1 MSIWTTPY
9 RSDRNSIVG
18 RRGNDGP
25 QTFKW
30 PMNVAQNTGAFPD
43 LQTVARLLGGVVSGG
58 QVLAPGPGHSAADRS
73 LSIKIDGNAP
83 GGFIVHS
90 FSNDDPI
97 VCRDY
102 VRGKL
107 GLPPFQTNGGGH
119 PHLTEDFIIDGVMA
133 AAAAQNRDDRT
144 YGKLVTAYSYTDEN
158 GKLLY
163 EVLRYDPKDFRQR
176 RPDGNGGWI
185 WKLDE
190 RRVPYRWPELHKFP
204 DATIFITEGE
214 KDADR
219 LAELEL
225 CATTVAA
232 GKWTDECIKA
242 LASRDIIILEDNDD
256 AGRKKAN
263 EAAIALYAAA
273 KTIRIVSLPNLPNK
287 GDVSDWL
294 DADPRHADRFCDVC
308 FSVPLWSPRKPDEAR
323 SDKASNKY
331 QSSPEIK
338 VPFIKISAWQNQPVP
353 ERKWTVK
360 NRIPANNVTLL
371 SGEGSVGKSILS
383 LQLAVATVL
392 GKDWLGAL
400 PEPGAALVVC
410 CEDDADEI
418 WRRLDLIF
426 THYGAAY
433 TDFDDLHILPLA
445 GEEALMAAPDR
456 NGIITM
462 TKLFEHVH
470 TAACDIR
477 PKLIVLDNAAD
488 IFGGGENDRAQVR
501 QFISRLRGLA
511 LAAQAGVLLTSH
523 PSLTGISTG
532 TGLSGST
539 AWDASV
545 RSRLY
550 FKRAKTE
557 KDEEPDP
564 DLRLLEVMKSNYGPV
579 GEVVTLKWSKGVFLP
594 VNGMSDFEKAA
605 AEQEAERVFL
615 VLLDQ
620 FNREGN
626 NASSKRTAPN
636 YAPTMF
642 AREKEARQQKIR
654 RPNFEAAMRRLLETD
669 RIRSEPYGPPSRGT
683 FRLATC
689 K

>member
-1 MSIWTTPY
+1 
-9 RSDRNSIVG
+9 
-18 RRGNDGP
+18 
-25 QTFKW
+25 
-30 PMNVAQNTGAFPD
+30 MNVAQNTGAFPD

-58 QVLAPGPGHSAADRS
+58 QVLAPGPGHSGADRS
-73 LSIKIDGNAP
+73 LSVKIDDIAP

-102 VRGKL
+102 VREKL
-107 GLPPFQTNGGGH
+107 GLPPFQTNGGSH
-119 PHLTEDFIIDGVMA
+119 QHLTEDFIINGVMA
-133 AAAAQNRDDRT
+133 AAAAQNCNDKT
-144 YGKLVTAYSYTDEN
+144 NGKVVATYSYTDEN
-158 GKLLY
+158 GELLY
-163 EVLRYDPKDFRQR
+163 EVLRYDPKAFRQR

-190 RRVPYRWPELHKFP
+190 RRVPYRWPELQKFP
-204 DATIFITEGE
+204 DATVFVTEGE

-242 LASRDIIILEDNDD
+242 LAGRDIIVLEDNDD
-256 AGRKKAN
+256 AGRKKAS
-263 EAAIALYAAA
+263 EVAIALYAAA
-273 KTIRIVSLPNLPNK
+273 KTIRIVSLPDLPNK

-294 DADPRHADRFCDVC
+294 DADPQRSRKFCDVC
-308 FSVPLWSPRKPDEAR
+308 FDAPLWSAEKPEEAGL
-323 SDKASNKY
+323 AL
-331 QSSPEIK
+331 
-338 VPFIKISAWQNQPVP
+338 PFIKIAGWQNVPVP
-353 ERKWTVK
+353 EREWTVK
-360 NRIPANNVTLL
+360 DRIPANNVALL

-392 GKDWLGAL
+392 GKDWLGAI
-400 PEPGAALVVC
+400 PEPGPALVIC

-445 GEEALMAAPDR
+445 GEETLMAALDR
-456 NGIITM
+456 KGIITT
-462 TKLFEHVH
+462 TKLFEHVQA
-470 TAACDIR
+470 AACDIR

-488 IFGGGENDRAQVR
+488 IFGGSENDRAQVR

-511 LAAQAGVLLTSH
+511 LAARAGVLLTSH

-564 DLRLLEVMKSNYGPV
+564 DLRVLEVMKSNYGPV
-579 GEVVTLKWSKGVFLP
+579 GEAITLKWSKGVFLP
-594 VNGMSDFEKAA
+594 VKGMSDFEKAA

-615 VLLDQ
+615 ALLDQ
-620 FNREGN
+620 FNCEGSN
-626 NASSKRTAPN
+626 VSSKRTAPN
-636 YAPTMF
+636 YAPTIF
-642 AREKEARQQKIR
+642 AREKQARQQKIR
-654 RPNFEAAMRRLLETD
+654 KPNFEAAMRRLLETD
-669 RIRSEPYGPPSRGT
+669 RIMSEPYGPPSRGT
-683 FRLATC
+683 FRLVTC
-689 K
+689 NKR